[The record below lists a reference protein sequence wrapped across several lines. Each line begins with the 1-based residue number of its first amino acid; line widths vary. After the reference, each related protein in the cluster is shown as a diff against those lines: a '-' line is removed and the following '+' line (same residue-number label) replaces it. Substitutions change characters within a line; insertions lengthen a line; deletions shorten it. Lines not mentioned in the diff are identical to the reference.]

1 MPGIGVIANI
11 VTVLVGSAVGLAF
24 GRLIPERMRQTTFR
38 AIGLAVLVI
47 GFAGALGG
55 LTDLSAAEGA
65 LGKYAALV
73 FVISL
78 VAGSII
84 GEALRIEY
92 WFERWGEALQSAT
105 ARLPW
110 LIPVAEVPAGVEP
123 AAKTG
128 AEADA
133 DPEAIAEA
141 KSHTIVDGFV
151 TATLIFCVGA
161 MTVVGSIQ
169 DGLGNPDTLYLKALL
184 DGIAAI
190 ALASTLGWGVALS
203 IIPIAIMQGGLA
215 LLAALFGGNV
225 TPETLSAI
233 DAVGGALIVA
243 IGLDL
248 TGIKRLPFGNMLPAV
263 FVAAVLAAVLS

>member
-11 VTVLVGSAVGLAF
+11 LTVLIGSSAGLAF

-38 AIGLAVLVI
+38 AIGLAVLAI

-55 LTDLSAAEGA
+55 LADLSAAEGA

-105 ARLPW
+105 AKLPW
-110 LIPVAEVPAGVEP
+110 LIPVAEAPIGVET
-123 AAKTG
+123 A
-128 AEADA
+128 AEADT

>member
-1 MPGIGVIANI
+1 MPGIGVLANI
-11 VTVLVGSAVGLAF
+11 VTVLIGSSVGLAF

-55 LTDLSAAEGA
+55 LADLSAAEGA

-78 VAGSII
+78 VLGSII

-92 WFERWGEALQSAT
+92 WFQRWGEWLQSAT

-123 AAKTG
+123 D

-133 DPEAIAEA
+133 DPAVVAEA

-215 LLAALFGGNV
+215 LLAAFFGGNV